1 MQELALTLD
10 RTSTHTLTEQL
21 YLFLKQEIMHAS
33 IAKNEKLPSKRQ
45 LALHL
50 RCSVNTVE
58 GAYNQLVD
66 EGYLIAKEKSGYYV
80 APLEGILN
88 LDRSEKGPD
97 STEKKEKPYRYDFSY
112 TGVDLDH
119 FPFQTYR
126 RITREVI
133 NASDKDLLCM
143 GESKGLS
150 ALRTN
155 IARYL
160 HHSRGVRCS
169 ASQIIVSSGTEY
181 LMQLLIQLFDERTV
195 YAIEN
200 PGYEKLN
207 LLMRS
212 NRVRY
217 TPLGLDEHG
226 LRADSLQQS
235 KADVL
240 CITPSHQFPTG
251 CIMPVGRR
259 LQLLSWAGSKEGRY
273 ILEDDYDSEF
283 RYSGKPIPSLQ
294 GMDSMG
300 KVIYMGSFSKS
311 LSPSLRISYMVLPV
325 HLCDV
330 FERKLTFL
338 NCPVPMIDQKV
349 LSEFI
354 ERGHFER
361 HLNRM
366 RNLYGQKREALVVA
380 ITNHLPH
387 AKIEGASAGLH
398 LTLRLKHSL
407 HTHSLVRRAAEYGVK
422 VYGLSRYY
430 SQIEEGSMDERI
442 MLGFATM
449 RMEDMEDAVALLK
462 EAWQTKGVAPC

>member
-10 RTSTHTLTEQL
+10 RTSSHTLTEQL

-88 LDRSEKGPD
+88 LDRSEKGLD
-97 STEKKEKPYRYDFSY
+97 STEKNDRSYRYDFSY

-126 RITREVI
+126 RITREII

-150 ALRTN
+150 ALRAN

-217 TPLGLDEHG
+217 TPLGLDEYG
-226 LRADSLQQS
+226 LRADLLQQS

-325 HLCDV
+325 HLCEV
-330 FERKLTFL
+330 FEKNLTFL

-366 RNLYGQKREALVVA
+366 RNLYGQKREALVLA
-380 ITNHLPH
+380 ITKHLPH

-398 LTLRLKHSL
+398 LTLRLEHSP
-407 HTHSLVRRAAEYGVK
+407 HTHSLVHRAAEYGVK
-422 VYGLSRYY
+422 VYSLSRYY
-430 SQIEEGSMDERI
+430 SEVEKDRSDGRI

-449 RMEDMEDAVALLK
+449 RITDMDDAVALLK
-462 EAWQTKGVAPC
+462 EAWDENGVASS